1 VTWIDSLGI
10 APFEIDVELD
20 PHDDMYFAK
29 TVFRIGMLDNHGH
42 PLVCNR
48 NLAPTRVLEMRP
60 RYNRDWAMAV
70 ELTPPRKAT
79 EPSDARKS
87 PVSREFEL

>member
-1 VTWIDSLGI
+1 
-10 APFEIDVELD
+10 VELD